1 MLDSLAGPGLP
12 ALARNDR
19 VADRHSRRPGLSVN
33 GQRQGGGRLLAF
45 AFDPVLV
52 FKPDSRVTSRL
63 VKSRIRVSDREAK

>member
-1 MLDSLAGPGLP
+1 LG
-12 ALARNDR
+12 
-19 VADRHSRRPGLSVN
+19 SVK

-52 FKPDSRVTSRL
+52 FKPGSRVTSRL